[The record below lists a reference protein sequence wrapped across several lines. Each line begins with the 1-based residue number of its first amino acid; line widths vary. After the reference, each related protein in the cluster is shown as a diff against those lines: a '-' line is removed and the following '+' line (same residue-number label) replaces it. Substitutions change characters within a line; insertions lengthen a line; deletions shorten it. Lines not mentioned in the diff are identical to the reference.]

1 VKPMAQLSVMSRTL
15 APAEGPRIQSMMA
28 GVAGFIIAT
37 IGAGGYVGIVGLMA
51 IESACIPL
59 PSEIIMPFAGYLVSR
74 GRMNL
79 LMVATAGAIGCNLG
93 SAIAYEIAAR
103 GGRRMVERWGNWV
116 LLNHDELDR
125 VERYFTRFGG
135 ITVLTC
141 RLLPMVRTFIALPAG
156 IAGMPRLRFHIYTF
170 VGSWPW
176 CFGLG
181 YVGLKL
187 GQHWDSDPRL
197 RTAMH
202 QLDGLVVVALLM
214 GVCWFVWRR
223 WSHRTRRTR

>member
-1 VKPMAQLSVMSRTL
+1 MA
-15 APAEGPRIQSMMA
+15 A
-28 GVAGFIIAT
+28 VASFIIAT
-37 IGAGGYVGIVGLMA
+37 IGAGSYFGIVGLMA

-59 PSEIIMPFAGYLVSR
+59 PSEIIMPFAGYLVSQ

-93 SAIAYEIAAR
+93 SAIAYEIGAR
-103 GGRRMVERWGNWV
+103 GGRRMIERWGNWV

-135 ITVLTC
+135 ITVLIC

-156 IAGMPRLRFHIYTF
+156 ISRMPRLRFHIYTF

-176 CFGLG
+176 CFGLA

-197 RTAMH
+197 RAAMH
-202 QLDGLVVVALLM
+202 QLDGLVVAALLM
-214 GVCWFVWRR
+214 GACWFVGRR
-223 WSHRTRRTR
+223 WSHRRRRTR